1 MANTAEGMDY
11 TEYKREKH
19 IDTCALCALLA
30 LLALHTVV
38 LLSFYHNIISYIFMW
53 ITMSA
58 IGKSIITGRYADSFT
73 QPVCAGTER
82 QNALPWAGFS

>member
-11 TEYKREKH
+11 TEYKRSKH

-38 LLSFYHNIISYIFMW
+38 LLSFYIFMW
-53 ITMSA
+53 ITMNA
-58 IGKSIITGRYADSFT
+58 IGKSIRTGRYADSFT
-73 QPVCAGTER
+73 LPVCAGTER
-82 QNALPWAGFS
+82 HNALPWAGFS